1 MASVKIVFYD
11 IDGTLIDP
19 STRCISPKT
28 IQAIKSLHQKGIRQ
42 CIVTGRPRA
51 SLPDFG
57 DMHFDAMVTFNGSF
71 CYTDNEVIYSNP
83 IDPADVE
90 VLLQNAT
97 ALGRPVSI
105 AVKDRLAANGID
117 PDLADYYRLAKLE
130 LTVAEDFSSACQED
144 IYQIMLGCRDAD
156 HAAIIRGTS
165 NVQLAISWDRAV
177 DVIPKISGKG
187 RAIQHILSYFQLD
200 PSEAL
205 AFGDGHNDIE
215 MLKAVGTGVAMG
227 NAAEPLKEIA
237 DDICAPVSQDGIYH
251 YLVEQGLIQEM

>member
-1 MASVKIVFYD
+1 MDPIKIVFYD

-28 IQAIKSLHQKGIRQ
+28 IQVIQTLHQKGIRQ

-57 DMHFDAMVTFNGSF
+57 DLHFDAIVTFNGSF
-71 CYTDNEVIYSNP
+71 CYTDSEVIYSNP

-90 VLLQNAT
+90 IVLKNAA
-97 ALGRPVSI
+97 ALGRPVSV

-130 LTVAEDFSSACQED
+130 LTVADDFSDACQEN
-144 IYQIMLGCRDAD
+144 IYQIMLGCRETD
-156 HAAIIRGTS
+156 HAAIIQDTS
-165 NVQLAISWDRAV
+165 HVQLAISWDRAV
-177 DVIPKISGKG
+177 DVIPKSGGKG
-187 RAIQHILSYFQLD
+187 HAVRQILSYFRLD

-215 MLKAVGTGVAMG
+215 MLQTVGTGIAMG
-227 NAAEPLKEIA
+227 NAAEPLKKIA
-237 DDICAPVSQDGIYH
+237 DDICAPVSEDGIYR
-251 YLVEQGLIQEM
+251 YFADRGII